1 MSEQFPTISVAEAIR
16 TKRAVRQFTDQ
27 PASEEAIRAVLNAGR
42 RSQSS
47 KNTQPWTFVAI
58 TERTTLE
65 ALSKTGGYTGHLAG
79 AAFAV
84 VIVAQPGYKFDV
96 GQAAA
101 YMQLA
106 AWELGLGS
114 CIASLHDEDAARA
127 ILGVPGELECYTAI
141 SFGYPAAPPAAPR
154 PGGRRSFEEAVRW
167 EQYSSDK

>member
-1 MSEQFPTISVAEAIR
+1 MSNAQPSIMSVNEAIR

-27 PASEEAIRAVLNAGR
+27 PATEEQIRAVLNAGR

-47 KNTQPWTFVAI
+47 KNVQPWTFVAV
-58 TERTTLE
+58 TERATLE

-84 VIVAQPGYKFDV
+84 VIVAQPDYDFDV

-114 CIASLHDEDAARA
+114 CIASLHDEAAARA
-127 ILGVPGELECYTAI
+127 ILGVPDELDCYTAI
-141 SFGYPAAPPAAPR
+141 SFGYPAQPPAPPR
-154 PGGRRSFEEAVRW
+154 PAGRRSLEEAVRW
-167 EQYSSDK
+167 ERYS